1 MRAHEQSQKE
11 RIAELERQVNSS
23 KQKLQT
29 AQEAEALVSQ
39 MVSQGYL
46 VKDAEGQY
54 DLRVNPEERKD

>member
-23 KQKLQT
+23 KQKLQS
-29 AQEAEALVSQ
+29 AQEAETLVSQ

-46 VKDAEGQY
+46 VKDAEGLF
-54 DLRVNPEERKD
+54 DLRVNPEENKD